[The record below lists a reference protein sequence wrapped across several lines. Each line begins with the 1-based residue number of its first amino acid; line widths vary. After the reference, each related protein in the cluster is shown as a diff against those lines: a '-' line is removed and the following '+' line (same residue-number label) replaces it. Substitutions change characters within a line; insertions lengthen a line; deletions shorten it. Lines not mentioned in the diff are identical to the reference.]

1 MSRIELKNIDKY
13 YGSNH
18 VLKNLNLTIEDGAFM
33 TLLGPSGCGKTTTLR
48 VLSGLENPQ
57 NGVILMNDEKIVDA
71 ATEFFTPPDK
81 RKLNLVFQSYALWP
95 HMTVFENV
103 AFGLRIKKLA
113 KEEIKRKVDQALER
127 LQILEY
133 SARYPSELSGGQQQ
147 RVAIAR
153 AIVSD
158 PELLL
163 MDEPLSNLDAKL
175 RMDMRSEIKRLH
187 MEMGT
192 TVVYVTHDQSEALT
206 MSTHI
211 AVFFNGELKQVDTPI
226 NVYTNPAN
234 LEVAAFIGT
243 PRTNF
248 VEGRARYEDES
259 LKVDTVIGEYSY
271 KENTF
276 TGEEK
281 RTGEFKVVVGI
292 RPEQITISRIKGEI
306 PPNSI
311 VGEVYSVMPSG
322 SETLVEVNVGD
333 TKILIKLMGLIR
345 LSPGEMVSLR
355 NNQDKFTVY
364 DKDSGRLIKKV
375 DGTDSDIKQHT

>member
-345 LSPGEMVSLR
+345 LSPGEMVSLGFSPD
-355 NNQDKFTVY
+355 NFTVY
-364 DKDSGRLIKKV
+364 DNLCQQ
-375 DGTDSDIKQHT
+375 TFLPL

>member
-71 ATEFFTPPDK
+71 ATDFFTPPDK

-271 KENTF
+271 KEDTF

-292 RPEQITISRIKGEI
+292 RPEQIAISRIKGEI

-333 TKILIKLMGLIR
+333 TRILIKLMGLIR
-345 LSPGEMVSLR
+345 LSPGEMVSLGFSPES
-355 NNQDKFTVY
+355 FTVY
-364 DKDSGRLIKKV
+364 DKESGRLIKKV
-375 DGTDSDIKQHT
+375 DVSDSDIK

>member
-48 VLSGLENPQ
+48 VLSWLENPQ

-103 AFGLRIKKLA
+103 AFGLRIKKLE

-345 LSPGEMVSLR
+345 LSPGETVSLGFSPD
-355 NNQDKFTVY
+355 NFTVY

-375 DGTDSDIKQHT
+375 DVSDSDIK

>member
-18 VLKNLNLTIEDGAFM
+18 VLKNLSLTIEDGAFM

-345 LSPGEMVSLR
+345 LSPGEMVSLGFSPD
-355 NNQDKFTVY
+355 NFTVY

-375 DGTDSDIKQHT
+375 DVSDSDIK

>member
-271 KENTF
+271 KEETF

-281 RTGEFKVVVGI
+281 KTGEFKVVVGI
-292 RPEQITISRIKGEI
+292 RPEQITISRSKGEI

-345 LSPGEMVSLR
+345 LSPGEMVSLGFSPD
-355 NNQDKFTVY
+355 NFTVY

-375 DGTDSDIKQHT
+375 DVSDSDIK

>member
-71 ATEFFTPPDK
+71 ATDFFTPPDK

-322 SETLVEVNVGD
+322 SETLVGVNVGD

-345 LSPGEMVSLR
+345 LSPGEMVSLGFSPD
-355 NNQDKFTVY
+355 NFTVY

-375 DGTDSDIKQHT
+375 DVSDSDIK

>member
-113 KEEIKRKVDQALER
+113 KEEMKRKVDQALER

-271 KENTF
+271 KEETF

-281 RTGEFKVVVGI
+281 KTGEFKVVVGI

-333 TKILIKLMGLIR
+333 TRILIKLMGLIR
-345 LSPGEMVSLR
+345 LSPGEMVSLGFSPES
-355 NNQDKFTVY
+355 FTVY
-364 DKDSGRLIKKV
+364 DKESGRLIKKV
-375 DGTDSDIKQHT
+375 DVSDSDIR

>member
-345 LSPGEMVSLR
+345 LSPGEVVSLGFSPD
-355 NNQDKFTVY
+355 NFTVY

-375 DGTDSDIKQHT
+375 DVSDSDIK

>member
-271 KENTF
+271 KEDTF

-306 PPNSI
+306 PLNSI

-333 TKILIKLMGLIR
+333 TRILIKLMGLIR
-345 LSPGEMVSLR
+345 LSPGEMVSLGFSPD
-355 NNQDKFTVY
+355 NFTVY
-364 DKDSGRLIKKV
+364 DKESGRLIKKV
-375 DGTDSDIKQHT
+375 DVSDSDIK

>member
-259 LKVDTVIGEYSY
+259 LNVDTVIGEYSY

-345 LSPGEMVSLR
+345 LSPGEMVSLGFSPD
-355 NNQDKFTVY
+355 NFTVY

-375 DGTDSDIKQHT
+375 DVSDSDIK

>member
-271 KENTF
+271 KEDTF

-345 LSPGEMVSLR
+345 LSPGEMVSLGFSPD
-355 NNQDKFTVY
+355 NFTVY

-375 DGTDSDIKQHT
+375 DVSDSDIK

>member
-271 KENTF
+271 KEETF

-281 RTGEFKVVVGI
+281 KTGEFKVVVGI

-333 TKILIKLMGLIR
+333 TRILIKLMGLIR
-345 LSPGEMVSLR
+345 ISPGEMVSLGFSPD
-355 NNQDKFTVY
+355 NFTVY

-375 DGTDSDIKQHT
+375 DVSDSDIK

>member
-113 KEEIKRKVDQALER
+113 KEKIKRKVDQALER

-333 TKILIKLMGLIR
+333 TRILIKLMGLIR
-345 LSPGEMVSLR
+345 LSPGEMVSLGFSPD
-355 NNQDKFTVY
+355 NFTVY

-375 DGTDSDIKQHT
+375 DVSDSDIK

>member
-71 ATEFFTPPDK
+71 ATDFFTPPDK

-271 KENTF
+271 KEETF

-281 RTGEFKVVVGI
+281 KTGEFKVVVGI

-345 LSPGEMVSLR
+345 LSPGEMVSLGFSP
-355 NNQDKFTVY
+355 DKFTVY

-375 DGTDSDIKQHT
+375 DVSDSDIK

>member
-271 KENTF
+271 KEETF

-281 RTGEFKVVVGI
+281 KTGEFKVVVGI

-333 TKILIKLMGLIR
+333 TRILIKLMGLIR
-345 LSPGEMVSLR
+345 LSPGEMVSLGFSPES
-355 NNQDKFTVY
+355 FTVY
-364 DKDSGRLIKKV
+364 DKESERLIKKV
-375 DGTDSDIKQHT
+375 DVSDSDIK

>member
-95 HMTVFENV
+95 HMTGFENV

-345 LSPGEMVSLR
+345 LSPGEMVSLGFSPD
-355 NNQDKFTVY
+355 NFTVY

-375 DGTDSDIKQHT
+375 DVSDSDIK

>member
-71 ATEFFTPPDK
+71 ATDFFTPPDK

-271 KENTF
+271 KEETF

-281 RTGEFKVVVGI
+281 KTGEFKVVVGI

-333 TKILIKLMGLIR
+333 TRILIKLMGLIR
-345 LSPGEMVSLR
+345 LSPGEMVSLGFSPES
-355 NNQDKFTVY
+355 FTVY
-364 DKDSGRLIKKV
+364 DKESGRLIKKV
-375 DGTDSDIKQHT
+375 DVSDSDIK

>member
-127 LQILEY
+127 LQIREY

-345 LSPGEMVSLR
+345 LSPGEMVSLGFSPD
-355 NNQDKFTVY
+355 NFTVY

-375 DGTDSDIKQHT
+375 DVSDSDIK

>member
-271 KENTF
+271 KEETF

-333 TKILIKLMGLIR
+333 TRILIKLMGLIR
-345 LSPGEMVSLR
+345 ISPGEMVSLGFSPES
-355 NNQDKFTVY
+355 FTVY
-364 DKDSGRLIKKV
+364 DKESGRLIKKV
-375 DGTDSDIKQHT
+375 DVSDSDIK

>member
-71 ATEFFTPPDK
+71 ATDFFTPPDK

-234 LEVAAFIGT
+234 LEVVAFIGT

-271 KENTF
+271 KEDTF

-333 TKILIKLMGLIR
+333 TRILIKLMGLIR
-345 LSPGEMVSLR
+345 ISPGEMVSLGFSPES
-355 NNQDKFTVY
+355 FTVY
-364 DKDSGRLIKKV
+364 DKESGRLIKKV
-375 DGTDSDIKQHT
+375 DVSDSDIK

>member
-271 KENTF
+271 KEETF

-281 RTGEFKVVVGI
+281 KTGEFKVVVGI

-333 TKILIKLMGLIR
+333 TRILIKLMGLIC
-345 LSPGEMVSLR
+345 LSPGEMVSLGFSPES
-355 NNQDKFTVY
+355 FTVY
-364 DKDSGRLIKKV
+364 DKESGRLIKKV
-375 DGTDSDIKQHT
+375 DVSDSDIK

>member
-71 ATEFFTPPDK
+71 ATDFFTPPDK

-333 TKILIKLMGLIR
+333 TRILIKLMGLIR
-345 LSPGEMVSLR
+345 ISPGEMVSLGFSPES
-355 NNQDKFTVY
+355 FTVY
-364 DKDSGRLIKKV
+364 DKESGRLIKKV
-375 DGTDSDIKQHT
+375 DVSDSDIK

>member
-103 AFGLRIKKLA
+103 AFGLRIKKLE

-345 LSPGEMVSLR
+345 LSPGEMVSLGFSPD
-355 NNQDKFTVY
+355 NFTVY

-375 DGTDSDIKQHT
+375 DVSDSDIK

>member
-234 LEVAAFIGT
+234 LEVAAFIGA

-271 KENTF
+271 KEETF

-281 RTGEFKVVVGI
+281 KSGEFKVVVGI

-333 TKILIKLMGLIR
+333 TRILIKLMGLIR
-345 LSPGEMVSLR
+345 LSPGEMVSLGFSPES
-355 NNQDKFTVY
+355 FTVY
-364 DKDSGRLIKKV
+364 DKESGRLIKKV
-375 DGTDSDIKQHT
+375 DVSDSDIK

>member
-259 LKVDTVIGEYSY
+259 IKVDTVSGEYSY

-345 LSPGEMVSLR
+345 LSPGEMVSLGFSPD
-355 NNQDKFTVY
+355 NFTVY

-375 DGTDSDIKQHT
+375 DVSDSDIK

>member
-71 ATEFFTPPDK
+71 ATDFFTPPDK

-271 KENTF
+271 KEETF

-281 RTGEFKVVVGI
+281 KTGEFKVVVGI

-345 LSPGEMVSLR
+345 LSPGEMVSLGFSPD
-355 NNQDKFTVY
+355 NFTVY

-375 DGTDSDIKQHT
+375 DVSDSDIK

>member
-271 KENTF
+271 KEDTF

-281 RTGEFKVVVGI
+281 KTGEFKVVVGI

-333 TKILIKLMGLIR
+333 TRILIKLMGLIR
-345 LSPGEMVSLR
+345 ISPGEMVSLGFSPES
-355 NNQDKFTVY
+355 FTVY
-364 DKDSGRLIKKV
+364 DKESGRLIKKV
-375 DGTDSDIKQHT
+375 DVSDSDIK

>member
-345 LSPGEMVSLR
+345 LSPGEMVSLGFSPD
-355 NNQDKFTVY
+355 NFTVY

-375 DGTDSDIKQHT
+375 DVYDSDIK

>member
-333 TKILIKLMGLIR
+333 TRILIKLMGLIR
-345 LSPGEMVSLR
+345 LSPGEMVSLGFSPD
-355 NNQDKFTVY
+355 NFTVY

-375 DGTDSDIKQHT
+375 DVSDSDIK

>member
-281 RTGEFKVVVGI
+281 RTGEFKVVVGV

-345 LSPGEMVSLR
+345 LSPGEMVSLGFSPD
-355 NNQDKFTVY
+355 NFTVY

-375 DGTDSDIKQHT
+375 DVSDSDIK

>member
-103 AFGLRIKKLA
+103 AFRLRIKKLA

-345 LSPGEMVSLR
+345 LSPGEMVSLGFSPD
-355 NNQDKFTVY
+355 NFTVY

-375 DGTDSDIKQHT
+375 DVSDSDIK

>member
-259 LKVDTVIGEYSY
+259 LKVDAVIGEYSY

-345 LSPGEMVSLR
+345 LSPGEMVSLGFSPD
-355 NNQDKFTVY
+355 NFTVY

-375 DGTDSDIKQHT
+375 DVSDSDIK

>member
-147 RVAIAR
+147 RVASAR

-345 LSPGEMVSLR
+345 LSPGEMVSLGFSPD
-355 NNQDKFTVY
+355 NFTVY

-375 DGTDSDIKQHT
+375 DVSDSDIK

>member
-71 ATEFFTPPDK
+71 ATDFFTPPDK

-133 SARYPSELSGGQQQ
+133 SSRYPSELSGGQQQ

-271 KENTF
+271 KEDTF

-345 LSPGEMVSLR
+345 LSPGEMVSLGFSPES
-355 NNQDKFTVY
+355 FTVY
-364 DKDSGRLIKKV
+364 DKESGRLIKKV
-375 DGTDSDIKQHT
+375 DVSDSDIK

>member
-33 TLLGPSGCGKTTTLR
+33 TLLGPSGCGKTTPLR

-292 RPEQITISRIKGEI
+292 RPEHITISRIKGEI

-345 LSPGEMVSLR
+345 LSPGEMVSLGFSPD
-355 NNQDKFTVY
+355 NFTVY

-375 DGTDSDIKQHT
+375 DVSDSDIK

>member
-71 ATEFFTPPDK
+71 ATDFFTPPDK

-248 VEGRARYEDES
+248 VEGRGRYEDES

-271 KENTF
+271 KEDTF

-281 RTGEFKVVVGI
+281 KTGEFKVVVGI

-306 PPNSI
+306 PPDSI

-333 TKILIKLMGLIR
+333 TRILIKLMGLIR
-345 LSPGEMVSLR
+345 LSPGEMVSLGFSPD
-355 NNQDKFTVY
+355 NFTVY
-364 DKDSGRLIKKV
+364 DKESGRLIKKV
-375 DGTDSDIKQHT
+375 DISDSDIK

>member
-1 MSRIELKNIDKY
+1 
-13 YGSNH
+13 
-18 VLKNLNLTIEDGAFM
+18 
-33 TLLGPSGCGKTTTLR
+33 
-48 VLSGLENPQ
+48 
-57 NGVILMNDEKIVDA
+57 
-71 ATEFFTPPDK
+71 
-81 RKLNLVFQSYALWP
+81 
-95 HMTVFENV
+95 
-103 AFGLRIKKLA
+103 
-113 KEEIKRKVDQALER
+113 
-127 LQILEY
+127 
-133 SARYPSELSGGQQQ
+133 
-147 RVAIAR
+147 
-153 AIVSD
+153 
-158 PELLL
+158 

-271 KENTF
+271 KEETF

-281 RTGEFKVVVGI
+281 KTGEFKVVVGI

-345 LSPGEMVSLR
+345 LSPGEMVSLGFSPES
-355 NNQDKFTVY
+355 FTVY
-364 DKDSGRLIKKV
+364 DKESGRLIKKV
-375 DGTDSDIKQHT
+375 DVSDSDIK

>member
-226 NVYTNPAN
+226 NVYTNPVN

-345 LSPGEMVSLR
+345 LSPGEMVSLGFSPD
-355 NNQDKFTVY
+355 NFTVY

-375 DGTDSDIKQHT
+375 DVSDSDIK

>member
-345 LSPGEMVSLR
+345 LSPGEMVSLGFSPD
-355 NNQDKFTVY
+355 NFTVY

-375 DGTDSDIKQHT
+375 DISDSDIK

>member
-95 HMTVFENV
+95 HMTVFHNV
-103 AFGLRIKKLA
+103 AYGLRIKKLA

-345 LSPGEMVSLR
+345 LSPGEMVSLGFSPD
-355 NNQDKFTVY
+355 NFTVY

-375 DGTDSDIKQHT
+375 DVSDSDIK